1 MRIKEL
7 MMKKIALIL
16 KVMMMIYTYPM
27 DIILL
32 LKNMKKM
39 NVMIKVKKEMRKVM
53 RHHIIPIIMRG
64 MILIIILN
72 KVVTWYQTI

>member
-1 MRIKEL
+1 
-7 MMKKIALIL
+7 MKKIALIL

>member
-1 MRIKEL
+1 
-7 MMKKIALIL
+7 MKKIALIL
-16 KVMMMIYTYPM
+16 KVMMMIYTHPM